1 MNTSSKKIY
10 LSALLI
16 TVAFLLLTTGAYTY
30 SILFEYDAQLGHFET
45 SVFSSV
51 FLPLLYILA
60 AVVFIV
66 FGVVFRSALSGREY
80 RMAIPSIFSSG
91 FAALSSAV
99 WLVTLIPYGF
109 QRDAEGKLSL
119 PIIQAAFW
127 LLLIVTACI
136 LITHF
141 VFSAIPTPPRTPAVL
156 AATLTML
163 FPVAYA
169 FFAYFDT
176 AFTLNSPIKLLDQ
189 VTMLVLLLF
198 FLIDGR
204 MRFGA
209 ASEALFLPIAMLTA
223 ALSGASSIG
232 AFIYMAVKGQPLFA
246 SVMHDFLFFGF
257 FLLALTRLISFLL
270 PNLVIKPEEST
281 AIPATFETES
291 GGSAILPTAFA
302 QESFD
307 FDATA
312 TEENAPASERSS
324 PEEDAPATDLPE
336 EDVEEGSA
344 ATIDVDG
351 NEEN

>member
-1 MNTSSKKIY
+1 MNTSSKKVY

-16 TVAFLLLTTGAYTY
+16 TVAFLFLTMGAYTY
-30 SILFEYDAQLGHFET
+30 SILFEYDAALGHFEP
-45 SVFSSV
+45 SLFSSV

-66 FGVVFRSALSGREY
+66 FGAVFRSALSGREY
-80 RMAIPSIFSSG
+80 RMTIPSIFASG

-99 WLVTLIPYGF
+99 WLATLLPYAF
-109 QRDAEGKLSL
+109 ATDAEGKPLHSM
-119 PIIQAAFW
+119 IQIVFW
-127 LLLIVTACI
+127 LLL
-136 LITHF
+136 LITALIVIAHL

-156 AATLTML
+156 AATLAML

-169 FFAYFDT
+169 FFAYFDS

-198 FLIDGR
+198 FLVEGR

-209 ASEALFLPIAMLTA
+209 ASETVFLPVTMLTA
-223 ALSGASSIG
+223 VLSGAASIG
-232 AFIYMAVKGQPLFA
+232 AFLYMAVKGQPLFA

-257 FLLALTRLISFLL
+257 FVLALTRLISFLL
-270 PNLVIKPEEST
+270 PNLVIKPEEPT
-281 AIPATFETES
+281 VIPATFETES
-291 GGSAILPTAFA
+291 SGTATAPTAFA

-307 FDATA
+307 FDAEA
-312 TEENAPASERSS
+312 PKEAPEAEPSEENAP
-324 PEEDAPATDLPE
+324 EEDGA
-336 EDVEEGSA
+336 EGSA
-344 ATIDVDG
+344 ASLDVDG